1 MVCCVFLCRHKG
13 YLLRR
18 YCHGWC
24 FNQILSVSTSSWLR
38 HIHIKVVSNRIIFL
52 LNIVAWHC
60 WLRHR
65 DMVLLVTSSWH
76 GIAGYVVTDATC
88 SRDQI
93 WRHHVPFCETNV
105 NCFIFTGW
113 QLYLLPS
120 ESRYSVE
127 FIILLYQYCSNCV
140 AIFCYAYTSLRFLGV
155 VRILPPWQW
164 RYWQGGVAIGNS
176 ERHVRKASHGGSKQQ

>member
-1 MVCCVFLCRHKG
+1 MSSQG
-13 YLLRR
+13 LLVA
-18 YCHGWC
+18 
-24 FNQILSVSTSSWLR
+24 QILSRMMLQPDPECVHVILIASYSYQGCFKSHHLF
-38 HIHIKVVSNRIIFL
+38 VE
-52 LNIVAWHC
+52 
-60 WLRHR
+60 HR
-65 DMVLLVTSSWH
+65 GMTLLVTSSWH